1 MAPLTTAET
10 AASRIAISPTN
21 PRNASP
27 DVTAEA
33 VRPTAPPPESGREA
47 TTGLARTGFRP
58 PPRTRIFTGL
68 DIGTTKICAL
78 IGEIDPT
85 GKTTIRG
92 LASTPSQGLRRGV
105 VVDLEE
111 TVSSIRTAVR
121 KAEEIAQVT
130 VRDVL
135 VGIAGGHIQSQQSR
149 GQVNVTNPER
159 GITRADIRRALDK
172 ANLDQ
177 VPMEREIIHTIPQ
190 RFLIDDGVV
199 ANPEGFSSR
208 SLEVEVLTV
217 TAAVTSA
224 QNIVRAVRQ
233 AHYRASG
240 IFLEPLAS
248 SQAVLTPE
256 EKDLGVVVIDIG
268 GGTSDLAIW
277 SEGSVRYTGVVPYG
291 GDAITEDI
299 RRGLKI
305 SVYDA
310 ENLKKRHGTC
320 LPESVADDDMIE
332 VPVAL
337 TNERQRVSRRFLA
350 EIIESRLAE
359 ILLMVREQCEKCGQ
373 LDKASAGIVLTGG
386 GALQNGVERLTE
398 KLFKRPCKVGR
409 PGGLSGLSSI
419 ASSPIYSTAVGLLF
433 YGLAHEQELSFTEK
447 NMFERLI
454 RCFKKAI
461 DWY

>member
-1 MAPLTTAET
+1 MAPPS
-10 AASRIAISPTN
+10 AAQQAAARTPTQTHKHRTPHGEGDTEA
-21 PRNASP
+21 PRP
-27 DVTAEA
+27 DHNRDSTIGVH
-33 VRPTAPPPESGREA
+33 
-47 TTGLARTGFRP
+47 RTGFRP

-68 DIGTTKICAL
+68 DIGTTKICAI

-121 KAEEIAQVT
+121 KAEEIAQFT
-130 VRDVL
+130 VRDVI

-149 GQVNVTNPER
+149 GQVTVTNPER

-172 ANLDQ
+172 ANLEQ

-208 SLEVEVLTV
+208 TLEVEVLTV

-248 SQAVLTPE
+248 SQAVLTQE
-256 EKDLGVVVIDIG
+256 ERDLGVVVIDIG
-268 GGTSDLAIW
+268 GGTSDIAIW

-320 LPESVADDDMIE
+320 MPDTVAEDDMIE

-337 TNERQRVSRRFLA
+337 TNQRQRVSRRFLA

-359 ILLMVREQCEKCGQ
+359 ILLLVREQCDKSGQ
-373 LDKASAGIVLTGG
+373 LDKVCGGIVLTGG
-386 GALQNGVERLTE
+386 GALQNGADRLAE
-398 KLFKRPCKVGR
+398 KLFKRPAKVGR

-419 ASSPIYSTAVGLLF
+419 ASSPIYSTAVGLLY
-433 YGLAHEQELSFTEK
+433 YGLAHEQELSLTEK

-454 RCFKKAI
+454 RFFKKAI